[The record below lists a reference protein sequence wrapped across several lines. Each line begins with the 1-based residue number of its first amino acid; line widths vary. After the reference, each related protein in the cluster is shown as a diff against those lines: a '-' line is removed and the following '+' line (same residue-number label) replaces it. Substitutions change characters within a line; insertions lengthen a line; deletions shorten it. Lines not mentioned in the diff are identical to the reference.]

1 MNDKILFRYRL
12 YLTGLVTIAI
22 WSLLIWNYYH
32 VGVPSHHLLAQED
45 LPSFS
50 NWWGGLSLPL
60 LTWFLSYRIQR
71 KIDKGKDK
79 DSEKA
84 NIPSHV
90 VYGFV
95 GALLFG
101 TVLSIFFTLGN
112 EEIPFYMMMGLLV
125 LALFFP
131 IYRAECFLGFV
142 FSMAFAF
149 GGVLPIIIG
158 SVLTLL
164 GAVLY
169 LLIRP
174 AILFVFMVL
183 KNLVTT
189 RK

>member
-1 MNDKILFRYRL
+1 MNGKIFFRYRL
-12 YLTGLVTIAI
+12 CLTGLVTIAI
-22 WSLLIWNYYH
+22 WSLLIWNFYH
-32 VGVPSHHLLAQED
+32 GGVPSHHLLAQEN

-60 LTWFLSYRIQR
+60 LAWLLSYRVQKR
-71 KIDKGKDK
+71 DSGKDK
-79 DSEKA
+79 DSKQA

-112 EEIPFYMMMGLLV
+112 EEIPFYMMMGLLA

-142 FSMAFAF
+142 ISMTFTF

-158 SVLTLL
+158 AILILF

-174 AILFVFMVL
+174 GVITVSTKLIHFVTA
-183 KNLVTT
+183 K
-189 RK
+189 K

>member
-1 MNDKILFRYRL
+1 MNDKIVFRYRL
-12 YLTGLVTIAI
+12 YFTGLVTIAI

-32 VGVPSHHLLAQED
+32 GGVPSHHLLAQKD

-50 NWWGGLSLPL
+50 NWWGGFTLPL
-60 LTWFLSYRIQR
+60 LAWLLSYHIQR
-71 KIDKGKDK
+71 RIYNRKDE
-79 DSEKA
+79 DSKQEI
-84 NIPSHV
+84 IPAHI

-101 TVLSIFFTLGN
+101 IVLSIFFSLGN
-112 EEIPFYMMMGLLV
+112 VNLPFYMMMALFA
-125 LALFFP
+125 LALFLP

-142 FSMAFAF
+142 ISMAFTF

-174 AILFVFMVL
+174 AILFVFTAL
-183 KNLVTT
+183 KNLFTT
-189 RK
+189 KK

>member
-1 MNDKILFRYRL
+1 MFFRYRL
-12 YLTGLVTIAI
+12 FLAALVTIAI

-32 VGVPSHHLLAQED
+32 GGVPSHHLLAQKD

-60 LTWFLSYRIQR
+60 LAWFLSYRIQR
-71 KIDKGKDK
+71 RIDNGKDK
-79 DSEKA
+79 GSKQA
-84 NIPSHV
+84 NIPSQV

-101 TVLSIFFTLGN
+101 AVLSIFFTLEN
-112 EEIPFYMMMGLLV
+112 KEFPFYMMMGLLA

-142 FSMAFAF
+142 ISMTFTF

-158 SVLTLL
+158 SILILL

-174 AILFVFMVL
+174 AVITVSTKLL
-183 KNLVTT
+183 HLVTA
-189 RK
+189 KK